1 LPDRDLLPCCPI
13 LFKSTAETDRAGH
26 RGVGFYDDLAA
37 LLSPHPIP
45 KSDGKG
51 KGWNGEGDGEVG
63 ITNGEHPCFAAP
75 LSENEGGGVNESIK
89 YGERNVY
96 IDV

>member
-1 LPDRDLLPCCPI
+1 MNCRIATFYPAVRF

-37 LLSPHPIP
+37 LSFPPPSP
-45 KSDGKG
+45 KVMGKG

-75 LSENEGGGVNESIK
+75 LVKTKEEG
-89 YGERNVY
+89 
-96 IDV
+96 